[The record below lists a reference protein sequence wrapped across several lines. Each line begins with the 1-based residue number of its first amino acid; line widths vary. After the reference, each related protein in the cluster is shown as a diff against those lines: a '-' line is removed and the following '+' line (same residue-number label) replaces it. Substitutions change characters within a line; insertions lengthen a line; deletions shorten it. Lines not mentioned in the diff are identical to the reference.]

1 MAHTKEKKSEPEKK
15 EKVEHTARRMRSREE
30 ENALFIKLMIV
41 FSVVQLV
48 LGALLYL
55 FAVVNTWTLGT
66 LAIIAIVGCILGV
79 KLWDDHKA
87 VRVIVR
93 IVELLAALACP
104 LLVLVL
110 WVVLAATDSS
120 IAFST
125 DVTASQVLTL
135 MVFGQLT
142 LLFILPVMSVTASRG
157 KRFDIIVMRIFS
169 VIQFILALT
178 FCFLADIW
186 KTMDLYFAQILQ
198 SIDNIYFEIFY
209 CLCTAITAVSA
220 FIIYPTGFCARVKE
234 RFVRPIQN
242 TKSCSTEKSL
252 E

>member
-1 MAHTKEKKSEPEKK
+1 MAHTKEKKKEPEKK
-15 EKVEHTARRMRSREE
+15 EKVEHTARRVRSREE

-66 LAIIAIVGCILGV
+66 LAIIAVVGCILGV

-93 IVELLAALACP
+93 IVELLAALVCP
-104 LLVLVL
+104 LLILVQ
-110 WVVLAATDSS
+110 WVVLVAADSS
-120 IAFST
+120 VAFT
-125 DVTASQVLTL
+125 ADVTAYQVLTL

-209 CLCTAITAVSA
+209 WSI
-220 FIIYPTGFCARVKE
+220 VK
-234 RFVRPIQN
+234 
-242 TKSCSTEKSL
+242 
-252 E
+252 

>member
-104 LLVLVL
+104 LLVLVK

-125 DVTASQVLTL
+125 DVTAYQVLTL

-142 LLFILPVMSVTASRG
+142 LLFILPVMAVTASRG
-157 KRFDIIVMRIFS
+157 KRFD
-169 VIQFILALT
+169 T
-178 FCFLADIW
+178 
-186 KTMDLYFAQILQ
+186 
-198 SIDNIYFEIFY
+198 
-209 CLCTAITAVSA
+209 
-220 FIIYPTGFCARVKE
+220 
-234 RFVRPIQN
+234 
-242 TKSCSTEKSL
+242 
-252 E
+252 